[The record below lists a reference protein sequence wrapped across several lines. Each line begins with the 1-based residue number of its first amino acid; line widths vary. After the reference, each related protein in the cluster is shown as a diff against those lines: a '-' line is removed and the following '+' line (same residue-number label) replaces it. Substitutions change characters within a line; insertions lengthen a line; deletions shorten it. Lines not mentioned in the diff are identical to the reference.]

1 MTETLEFVVDIEPG
15 SGTSLRLRIQ
25 ASGLAPIED
34 EIERP
39 LPRFPA
45 GDLDRLRSGDASE
58 RVAEELADLVTDWL
72 LQSDLR
78 GHLGTAFNAALA
90 PFRIVFRLHPKVL
103 ADLAEVPFELL
114 KFNADP
120 LVLQRQV
127 RAMVHMQ
134 KRSRA
139 MPSPAARDGWPL
151 GILLV
156 RSNPADLGGKVSPI
170 LPLRDRILAIA
181 EARGLKSA
189 VEVTTLSS
197 EPGGSGP
204 VTYDSLRRRLHDR
217 RYSILV
223 YLGHGD
229 LQDAGFEELP
239 PTGVLQFEV
248 ESGPY
253 ANPIRANQLRS
264 EMQNYPV
271 PVVLLAGCSTAASEA
286 MLQRTPQWMRGNQSV
301 AQSLIYGE
309 SGVQCVVG
317 MRYRLETADA
327 DRFLAAFFQSL
338 IADAPGDVEQAV
350 RAGREDLFARKSYPP
365 SWSAPVLFRTASAEP
380 MFEWMGRAPG
390 LIDPLD
396 EHDQML
402 RQASWKALSGM
413 PCTAPPES
421 RTFPRQLLR
430 QMEAAFVER
439 WTRRGACVLWPSQ
452 IDATPGAT
460 AQVSITH
467 AGSLAVMYLE
477 GRLSLPDAL
486 SVQAARPSVALTAA
500 GFQVFFALDE
510 PGSARFLIRS
520 PDGRR
525 RAIPAGA
532 LLELDLAIPESAPAV
547 YSLSVES
554 LESEP
559 NALLRGWSNAIV
571 VLPP

>member
-1 MTETLEFVVDIEPG
+1 MIETHEFVVDIEPG
-15 SGTSLRLRIQ
+15 SGTSLRLRVQ

-39 LPRFPA
+39 LPRLPA

-58 RVAEELADLVTDWL
+58 LVAEALADLVTDWL

-134 KRSRA
+134 ARA
-139 MPSPAARDGWPL
+139 RATPSPTARAGWPL

-170 LPLRDRILAIA
+170 LPLRDHILAIA
-181 EARGLKSA
+181 EACGLKSA

-217 RYSILV
+217 RYDILV

-239 PTGVLQFEV
+239 PTGVLQFEI
-248 ESGPY
+248 EGGPY
-253 ANPIRANQLRS
+253 ADPIRANQLRS

-286 MLQRTPQWMRGNQSV
+286 MLRRTPQWMRGNQSV

-309 SGVQCVVG
+309 TGVQCVVG

-327 DRFLAAFFQSL
+327 DRFLGAFFQSL

-365 SWSAPVLFRTASAEP
+365 SWSAPVLFRTVSTEP
-380 MFEWMGRAPG
+380 VFEWMGRAPG

-396 EHDQML
+396 EHDQVL
-402 RQASWKALSGM
+402 RQASWKALSGISS
-413 PCTAPPES
+413 TAPPES
-421 RTFPRQLLR
+421 RAFPGQLLG

-439 WTRRGACVLWPSQ
+439 WTRRGACVIWPARV
-452 IDATPGAT
+452 DAAPGAT
-460 AQVSITH
+460 VQVSVSH
-467 AGSLAVMYLE
+467 AGALAVTCLE
-477 GRLSLPDAL
+477 GRLSLPSAL
-486 SVQAARPSVALTAA
+486 AVRAARPSASLTAA
-500 GFQVFFALDE
+500 GFHVFFALDQV
-510 PGSARFLIRS
+510 GSARFLIRS
-520 PDGRR
+520 TDGQQ
-525 RAIPAGA
+525 RALPAGT
-532 LLELDLAIPESAPAV
+532 LLEIDLAIPESAPAV
-547 YSLSVES
+547 HGLSIEG

-559 NALLRGWSNAIV
+559 NALLRGWSNAVV